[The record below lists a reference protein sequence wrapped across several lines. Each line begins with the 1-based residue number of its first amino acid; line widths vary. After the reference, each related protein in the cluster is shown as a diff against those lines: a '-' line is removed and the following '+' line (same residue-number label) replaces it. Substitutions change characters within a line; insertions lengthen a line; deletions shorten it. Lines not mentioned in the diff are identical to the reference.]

1 MQNSTSTFP
10 IELDSGLPTRLGCFA
25 ITFPSRPG
33 GPDATC
39 FQPALSL
46 VAAYL
51 EANHFKPFLA
61 SSLYNNYVKEL
72 IAMIQATPPSHSSM
86 QTSLSA
92 TRTESDTRSSCSSTC
107 SSERLPRSTSN
118 TLLASSSGLRAS
130 TSFDCGEL
138 QDPDSI
144 WRRRPVKNKV
154 IVLLVLKKYCYCC
167 KQVGRVNSFG
177 RYQPGLD
184 LAPQM
189 SRTEVIHPI
198 FLIQSV
204 HLPKIFCT
212 IVNNYFFFPTSIT
225 SNFHFF
231 NSFHFIVIPLL
242 CCCQSTVPCF
252 YSHSSHGESR
262 RDGRGITHYPN
273 VLKSHFQN
281 SQSDNYKFAMIISNM
296 IQNC

>member
-1 MQNSTSTFP
+1 MSLRFANIWRLLMLTNLK
-10 IELDSGLPTRLGCFA
+10 IELDSGLSTRLGCFA
-25 ITFPSRPG
+25 ITIPSRPG

-39 FQPALSL
+39 FQPVLSL

-92 TRTESDTRSSCSSTC
+92 TRTESDTRSSCSSTSC

-154 IVLLVLKKYCYCC
+154 KVLLVLKKM
-167 KQVGRVNSFG
+167 
-177 RYQPGLD
+177 L
-184 LAPQM
+184 
-189 SRTEVIHPI
+189 
-198 FLIQSV
+198 
-204 HLPKIFCT
+204 
-212 IVNNYFFFPTSIT
+212 
-225 SNFHFF
+225 
-231 NSFHFIVIPLL
+231 
-242 CCCQSTVPCF
+242 
-252 YSHSSHGESR
+252 
-262 RDGRGITHYPN
+262 
-273 VLKSHFQN
+273 
-281 SQSDNYKFAMIISNM
+281 
-296 IQNC
+296 